1 MECSI
6 FRGEDAQW
14 DDFVLRQRSGTFFH
28 LASWR
33 GIIERSFGFEPLYLC
48 VLESG
53 DIRGVLPLFL
63 VKSLLFGRSLVG
75 MPIGVYGGPVAVDD
89 EASNLLIHR
98 AMALAEERAV
108 RYLEIRGN
116 PHGGLNLTEALNGDA
131 ARWSRKD
138 LYFTFLSEI
147 ESNDEANLVRIPRK
161 QRRMVRQG
169 EKRGLR
175 AGFDNGRLR
184 EFYDVYAESVRNL
197 GTPVYGF
204 SYFESLVAA
213 FGNRCK
219 VLVIEHDSKV
229 VAAVLSFFFRDQVL
243 PFYGGASRQFL
254 HLAPNDFMYW
264 ELMRYAAAEGY
275 KVFDFGRSKRD
286 TGSYHF
292 KRHWGFEPK
301 PLPYWYYSQTGR
313 RIPDTS
319 PLNPK
324 LQWAI
329 QIWRNLPVKVTT
341 LIGPQI
347 VRHLP

>member
-14 DDFVLRQRSGTFFH
+14 DDFVLRQPSGTFFH
-28 LASWR
+28 LAPWR
-33 GIIERSFGFEPLYLC
+33 GIIKQSFGFEPLYLC
-48 VLESG
+48 ASESG
-53 DIRGVLPLFL
+53 GIRGVLPLFL

-75 MPIGVYGGPVAVDD
+75 MPIGVYGGPVALDD
-89 EASNLLIHR
+89 EASQLLIHG
-98 AMALAEERAV
+98 AMTLAEERAV

-116 PHGGLNLTEALNGDA
+116 PHGGLNLTETLNGDA
-131 ARWSRKD
+131 ARWSCKD
-138 LYFTFLSEI
+138 LYFTFLGEI
-147 ESNDEANLVRIPRK
+147 ESSDEANLARIPRK

-169 EKRGLR
+169 EKHGLK
-175 AGFDNGRLR
+175 AIFDNSRLR

-204 SYFESLVAA
+204 SYFENLVAA
-213 FGNRCK
+213 FGERCK
-219 VLVIEHDSKV
+219 LLVIEYEGKV
-229 VAAVLSFFFRDQVL
+229 VAGVLSFFYREQVL

-264 ELMRYAAAEGY
+264 ELMRYAASRGY
-275 KVFDFGRSKRD
+275 RAFDFGRSKRD

-313 RIPDTS
+313 KIPDTS

-329 QIWRNLPVKVTT
+329 QIWRNLPVKITT